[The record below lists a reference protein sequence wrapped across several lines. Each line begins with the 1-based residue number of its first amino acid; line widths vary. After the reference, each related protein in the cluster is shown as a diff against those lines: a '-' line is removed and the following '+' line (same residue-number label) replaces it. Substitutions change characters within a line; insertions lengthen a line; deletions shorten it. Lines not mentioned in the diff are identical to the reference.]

1 MTKTF
6 DSRLF
11 ANSFQLVC
19 NKFYYYEPL
28 QHTQGSRANKIASSR
43 FSNRSGKAC
52 TGKSISIVVLLFV
65 FFNLFV
71 FFVVFLFFLET
82 FTYHWHRY
90 ERRNIQSNLLRFVLS
105 LVSIIPTPKSTPK
118 TSDFFFFYLYLI
130 GTLAVASICS
140 RKRTG
145 DRDRVDECQPFG
157 QRGWPKHH
165 QHMLACLINESGQIE
180 TAWVFQILSL
190 FSFCFHLK
198 SITVKILFRIVWVLT
213 NIVRFCAS
221 LTIL

>member
-1 MTKTF
+1 MLKTKTF

-43 FSNRSGKAC
+43 FSNRSGKAY

-90 ERRNIQSNLLRFVLS
+90 ERRNIQSNLLRFVLFWFQ
-105 LVSIIPTPKSTPK
+105 L
-118 TSDFFFFYLYLI
+118 FWLLN
-130 GTLAVASICS
+130 
-140 RKRTG
+140 RHHRHRT
-145 DRDRVDECQPFG
+145 
-157 QRGWPKHH
+157 
-165 QHMLACLINESGQIE
+165 
-180 TAWVFQILSL
+180 
-190 FSFCFHLK
+190 FSFFTY
-198 SITVKILFRIVWVLT
+198 I
-213 NIVRFCAS
+213 
-221 LTIL
+221 